1 MIVSLTALFVSLRN
15 ALLRDETK
23 AAARV
28 IEPFDIVTLKG
39 NFDRIFNSNK
49 KHVRASIDDIFISLV
64 KLDNLPPYKIYEDF
78 CPLTEKKKEKQKT
91 KTKKDRSAID
101 LNSAVRQSCHN
112 LLHN

>member
-1 MIVSLTALFVSLRN
+1 MRRLKSEN
-15 ALLRDETK
+15 
-23 AAARV
+23 
-28 IEPFDIVTLKG
+28 DIVTLKG

-78 CPLTEKKKEKQKT
+78 CPLTEKKKEKQK
-91 KTKKDRSAID
+91 KDRSAID
-101 LNSAVRQSCHN
+101 LNSVVRQSCHN

>member
-1 MIVSLTALFVSLRN
+1 MRRLKSEN
-15 ALLRDETK
+15 
-23 AAARV
+23 
-28 IEPFDIVTLKG
+28 DIVTLKG

-78 CPLTEKKKEKQKT
+78 CPLTEKEKKNKKQKQ
-91 KTKKDRSAID
+91 KKDRSAID
-101 LNSAVRQSCHN
+101 LNSVVRQSCHN

>member
-1 MIVSLTALFVSLRN
+1 MRRLKSEN
-15 ALLRDETK
+15 
-23 AAARV
+23 
-28 IEPFDIVTLKG
+28 DIVTLKG

-91 KTKKDRSAID
+91 KTKK
-101 LNSAVRQSCHN
+101 RQVGHRFE
-112 LLHN
+112 